1 MLTNKILLKTILEN
15 HLREEEQQQQ
25 SADQGLSA
33 GLSGLKSGLSG
44 LKGYK
49 APQPKKEDQ
58 LDESVGSLVASGLL
72 AAPKLIEW
80 LGKAVSFI
88 AKKFTGK
95 SESEAGKGI
104 EKFGK
109 KWEGLY
115 VGIIEQA
122 IKLTGF
128 LQDQWQTK
136 DGKTDKE
143 KLHLIAK
150 VIYAIVLGVAL
161 VSAVKGILNPHSVVM
176 ASLEAVLGSVKAVE
190 IAGIVKLVLPKFGI
204 TAA

>member
-1 MLTNKILLKTILEN
+1 MASNKLLLKTILEN
-15 HLREEEQQQQ
+15 HLREEEQQ
-25 SADQGLSA
+25 SVDQGLSA
-33 GLSGLKSGLSG
+33 GASGLKSGLSS

-49 APQPKKEDQ
+49 APQPKKEEQ
-58 LDESVGSLVASGLL
+58 LDESIGSLVASGLL

-80 LGKAVSFI
+80 LGKSVSYI

-109 KWEGLY
+109 KWEGVY

-128 LQDQWQTK
+128 LSDQWK
-136 DGKTDKE
+136 DSGGTIDKE

-150 VIYAIVLGVAL
+150 VMYAIVLGIAL

-176 ASLEAVLGSVKAVE
+176 ASIEAVLGSVKAVE
-190 IAGIVKLVLPKFGI
+190 IVSIVKLVLPKFGI
-204 TAA
+204 PVA